1 MNLHYTKGT
10 KWTDFQPWIVS
21 KWMIIWLISEINN
34 NNCLSL
40 LIRALN
46 SKWNSSAEFQWAG
59 FTAPDSVLCGEKRDM
74 ILSRRQPQASPY
86 NQKSNKNGGGSTI
99 CKGDGWGLRGTISGF
114 LPCLKIIL
122 CSKHPRN
129 ESQELWTQT
138 TGARTSRKDSYLCK
152 DYLSSSVY
160 VLQVWSNPSARSFTQ
175 AAY

>member
-86 NQKSNKNGGGSTI
+86 NQKSNKNGGGFHNLQGRWLGAERDYFWFPSMLKDYTMFQAS
-99 CKGDGWGLRGTISGF
+99 KKWEPRAMNTDYWGQNIEKGF
-114 LPCLKIIL
+114 LLVQRLSIQQCL
-122 CSKHPRN
+122 CS
-129 ESQELWTQT
+129 
-138 TGARTSRKDSYLCK
+138 
-152 DYLSSSVY
+152 SS
-160 VLQVWSNPSARSFTQ
+160 LI
-175 AAY
+175 